1 MQSDVFH
8 WHIQIDPKD
17 AIAYYDRGIA
27 YGAKGDIDQEI
38 SEKIANATMDD
49 NHAVR
54 QKLIATK
61 LLAMKNDMLEAMRIA
76 GKCQSIIRK
85 KSSAQ
90 KNQHALN
97 ELEQTL
103 IKLMKRVP
111 AISLPNQQQI
121 QQAMTM
127 SSDAGTMQENF
138 GAVSLIYD
146 AVVRTGEQIIPLI
159 EKGLLECNQV

>member
-1 MQSDVFH
+1 
-8 WHIQIDPKD
+8 
-17 AIAYYDRGIA
+17 
-27 YGAKGDIDQEI
+27 
-38 SEKIANATMDD
+38 MDG

-54 QKLIATK
+54 QKLITTK

-76 GKCQSIIRK
+76 GKCQNIIRK
-85 KSSAQ
+85 KSSSQ
-90 KNQHALN
+90 KNQLALN

-111 AISLPNQQQI
+111 AISLPNQLQI

-127 SSDAGTMQENF
+127 SADAATMQENF

-146 AVVRTGEQIIPLI
+146 AVVRTGEKIIPLI
-159 EKGLLECNQV
+159 EEGLLKCKQS